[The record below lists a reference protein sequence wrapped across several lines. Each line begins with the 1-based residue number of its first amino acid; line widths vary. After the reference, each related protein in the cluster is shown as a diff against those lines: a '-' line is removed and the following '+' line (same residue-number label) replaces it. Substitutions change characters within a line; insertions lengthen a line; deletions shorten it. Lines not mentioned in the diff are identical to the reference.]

1 MPNEAVFVAPESENK
16 NKYEIESSKVI
27 RSNDLDSEWVLPF
40 RWPGIQVVKSICCT
54 SSLP

>member
-27 RSNDLDSEWVLPF
+27 RSNDLDSKWVLPF
-40 RWPGIQVVKSICCT
+40 WWLGILVGR
-54 SSLP
+54 SLVTEF

>member
-27 RSNDLDSEWVLPF
+27 RSNDSDSKWVLPF
-40 RWPGIQVVKSICCT
+40 WWPGILVGHALVT
-54 SSLP
+54 EF